1 MNDPGN
7 QPDDILE
14 HAISQAIQGN
24 TAGFETIVLRLERPL
39 RSWLATVCPPGI
51 DPDDIAQ
58 QSFVLAYTQLSKYQ
72 AGTNFKAWLF
82 TIAKFQLK
90 TEITR
95 QRRVA
100 DYHSRYA
107 PDLLRRELER
117 QSELPAGNIPERLSN
132 LQHCL
137 SKLEGHLQRFVV
149 WRYEEQI
156 PLETMSSRSGRS
168 VAAVKKQLWK
178 IRRVLHECM
187 QRQSAIGGSVK

>member
-1 MNDPGN
+1 MSKRAN
-7 QPDDILE
+7 QPDEILE
-14 HAISQAIQGN
+14 QAISDATQGD
-24 TAGFETIVLRLERPL
+24 TAGFETIVLHLERPL

-58 QSFVLAYTQLSKYQ
+58 QSFVLAYTQLRKYEP
-72 AGTNFKAWLF
+72 GTNFKAWLF

-117 QSELPAGNIPERLSN
+117 QSELSPDDVPERLSS

-137 SKLEGHLQRFVV
+137 SQLDSQLQRFLI

-178 IRRVLHECM
+178 IRRVLHECI
-187 QRQSAIGGSVK
+187 QRQSAIGGSTE

>member
-1 MNDPGN
+1 MSDPAN
-7 QPDDILE
+7 KPDEILE
-14 HAISQAIQGN
+14 NAIAETREGN
-24 TAGFETIVLRLERPL
+24 TSGFETIVLQLERPL

-51 DPDDIAQ
+51 DVDDIAQ
-58 QSFVLAYTQLSKYQ
+58 QSFVQAYTQLEKYQ
-72 AGTNFKAWLF
+72 PETNFRAWLF

-100 DYHSRYA
+100 DYHNRYA
-107 PDLLRRELER
+107 PDLLCRELEG
-117 QSELPAGNIPERLSN
+117 QSELSPNDIPERLSH
-132 LQHCL
+132 LQHCV
-137 SKLEGHLQRFVV
+137 SKLENHLQRFLV

-178 IRRVLHECM
+178 IRRVLQECV
-187 QRQSAIGGSVK
+187 QRQNATGGSSQ